1 MTKQDA
7 TTEAW
12 RVRKAQLTHARIAD
26 VGMRLFLEAGFDQT
40 TVDAIAAA
48 SDISR
53 RTFFHYFESK
63 EAVVDTWADE
73 LNDSVRSDIAAQPQG
88 TSPWQA
94 IRQALSELAVR
105 FETTEAR
112 AIDELM
118 ASTTTL
124 QLRKQASYA
133 RQEQVVYVALT
144 QKYGEHHE
152 RQLRLVAMVAVGCL
166 RVAMER
172 WRAADRPRA
181 PLAYVEEAF
190 DSVRDSIAH

>member
-1 MTKQDA
+1 MAKQDA
-7 TTEAW
+7 TTDAW
-12 RVRKAQLTHARIAD
+12 RVRKAQMTHARIAD
-26 VGMRLFLEAGFDQT
+26 VGMRLFLEAGVDET

-73 LNDSVRSDIAAQPQG
+73 LNDSVRSAIAARSKT

-94 IRQALSELAVR
+94 IRQASSELAVR
-105 FETTEAR
+105 FDTAEAV

-144 QKYGEHHE
+144 QKYGDHHE
-152 RQLRLVAMVAVGCL
+152 RQHRLVAMVAVGCL

-190 DSVRDSIAH
+190 NSVRDSIAH